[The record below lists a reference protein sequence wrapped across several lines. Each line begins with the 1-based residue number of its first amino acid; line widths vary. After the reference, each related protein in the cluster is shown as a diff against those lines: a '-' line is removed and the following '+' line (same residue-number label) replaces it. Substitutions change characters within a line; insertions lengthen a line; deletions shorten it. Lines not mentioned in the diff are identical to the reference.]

1 VTLCLPSIIGEKF
14 ASSQGRSLSLMS
26 RSYIEIDGVETNNLK
41 GINVK
46 IPLYE
51 LTSVTGVSGSGKSSL
66 VFDTIYAEAYR
77 RYVESLSSFARQY
90 LKAMPK
96 PKISG
101 VRQLPPAIAV
111 QQARSGAN
119 NRSTVGTLTELHD
132 ILRVVYSLVGTIVC
146 SGCGRS
152 VEKADPD
159 RMATEIASSLAGDKV
174 LMVAPV
180 DAWENVSDK
189 DLKSL
194 LQGQG
199 FTRLWVKG
207 DIVRLDEVKKI
218 DRELAWVVVD
228 RITVAE
234 DSRKRLAEASSLIL
248 KLGRGRAG
256 VVGSDGKLLEFS
268 KRLVCCGIQ
277 YSEPMMALFS
287 FNHPIGACG
296 TCQGFGSSTELDA
309 SKIIPDKS
317 SNLADQGVVC
327 WNFGEHVVAYKDALK
342 SAASKKWDIKKKKF
356 SDYTQ
361 EQKDWLWAGDKK
373 YFGGINGY
381 FRWLDSK
388 RYKAHYRI
396 HASRFRKYVICPEC
410 HGQRLNLKARSIRV
424 LGQSINETAKIN
436 IADLLRWFD
445 SIEKSKLKALEGR
458 ESGGQGLEEA
468 ILEARSRLDYLM
480 KMGLSYLSL
489 DRSAKTLSGGE
500 LQRINMSRC
509 LGSILTETLFCLD
522 EPTAGLHARDSENLL
537 GVIRELQGQGNTVVV
552 VEHERTI
559 INGSDHFIEIG
570 PKAGHEGGYLVFEG
584 HPKDRKRLKSYED
597 LPAVPIDTKL
607 TKFIHLKNAK
617 IHNLKNVEV
626 KIPAGKVTAVCGV
639 SGSGKT
645 SLIRH
650 TLFPLLEASF
660 AKMAGG
666 PEKELPGDV
675 SGTVGP
681 ESVIKLHDNVLMV
694 SQVALGRS
702 SRSTIATYLDVMD
715 HIRKI
720 FSSQEG
726 AKNLGLTPGSFSFN
740 SPGGRCETCRGL
752 GRVVEDLSFLG
763 EMEII
768 CPACNGA
775 RFQESVLSVQYK
787 AKNLID
793 ILAMTASEARTFF
806 FDHRAIS
813 ECLDAV
819 LKVGMGY
826 VTLGQS
832 TSSFSGGEAQ
842 RLKLVQIMRD
852 AKKGKPGI
860 LIFDEPTTGLSDVD
874 VASLLS
880 QFKDLAKA
888 GHTVIVVEHHLD
900 VLRQSDWL
908 IEMGPDA
915 AARGGEVVHCG
926 EPAGLRDNKQSV
938 TKRFLFH

>member
-1 VTLCLPSIIGEKF
+1 V
-14 ASSQGRSLSLMS
+14 GRN
-26 RSYIEIDGVETNNLK
+26 YIEIDGVETNNLK
-41 GINVK
+41 NINVK
-46 IPLYE
+46 VPLYE
-51 LTSVTGVSGSGKSSL
+51 LTAVTGVSGSGKSSL

-96 PKISG
+96 PKISS

-111 QQARSGAN
+111 QQSRSGAS

-132 ILRVVYSLVGTIVC
+132 ILRIIYSLLGHIVC
-146 SGCGRS
+146 SKCGKH

-159 RMATEIASSLAGDKV
+159 RMSSRIISEMSRDKV
-174 LMVAPV
+174 LMTAPI
-180 DAWENVSDK
+180 DAWENIGDK
-189 DLKSL
+189 DLKVL

-199 FTRLWVKG
+199 FTRLWMDG
-207 DIVRLDEVKKI
+207 GIARLEEVKKI
-218 DRELAWVVVD
+218 NRETSWVIVD
-228 RITVAE
+228 RITVSE
-234 DSRKRLAEASSLIL
+234 ESRKRLAEAAALTL

-256 VVGSDGKLLEFS
+256 VIGSGGDILEFS
-268 KRLVCCGIQ
+268 KRLICCGVQ
-277 YSEPMMALFS
+277 YQEPTMALFS
-287 FNHPIGACG
+287 FNHPMGACG
-296 TCQGFGSSTELDA
+296 TCQGFGSSTELDPT
-309 SKIIPDKS
+309 KIIPDQS
-317 SNLADQGVVC
+317 STLADQGVVS
-327 WNFGEHVVAYKDALK
+327 WNFGEHVVCYKDAMK
-342 SAASKKWDIKKKKF
+342 SAAAKKWDIKKKKF
-356 SDYTQ
+356 AAYTK
-361 EQKDWLWAGDKK
+361 EEIDWLWNGDKK

-388 RYKAHYRI
+388 RYKTHYRI
-396 HASRFRKYVICPEC
+396 HAARFRRYVICPEC
-410 HGQRLNLKARSIRV
+410 GGQRLNLVARSVKV
-424 LGQSINETAKIN
+424 LGRSINDTAKVT
-436 IADLLRWFD
+436 IAELMDWFRQ
-445 SIEKSKLKALEGR
+445 IENSQLKAIDGR

-468 ILEARSRLDYLM
+468 LLEAHARLGYLM

-509 LGSILTETLFCLD
+509 LGSVLTETLFCLD
-522 EPTAGLHARDSENLL
+522 EPTAGLHARDSKNLL
-537 GVIRELQGQGNTVVV
+537 EVIRELQSQGNTVLV

-570 PKAGHEGGYLVFEG
+570 PKAGHEGGYVVYEG
-584 HPKDRKRLKSYED
+584 SPRDRKTRLKTNVKTHE
-597 LPAVPIDTKL
+597 AIDESKL
-607 TKFIHLKNAK
+607 RFIHLKNAE
-617 IHNLKNVEV
+617 IHNLKNASV
-626 KIPAGKVTAVCGV
+626 KIPVGRVTAVCGV

-660 AKMAGG
+660 SRASGEA
-666 PEKELPGDV
+666 EKELSPDV
-675 SGTVGP
+675 KGTVGP
-681 ESVIKLHDNVLMV
+681 ESSIRLHEQVQMV

-720 FSSQEG
+720 FSSQES
-726 AKNLGLTPGSFSFN
+726 AKHLGLTPGSFSFN
-740 SPGGRCETCRGL
+740 SPGGRCENCKGL
-752 GRVVEDLSFLG
+752 GTVVEDLSFLG
-763 EMEII
+763 DMEII

-775 RFQESVLSVQYK
+775 RFQSSVLSVQYK
-787 AKNLID
+787 DKNLLD
-793 ILAMTASEARTFF
+793 VLALTVAEARTFF
-806 FDHRAIS
+806 FDHKVIS
-813 ECLDAV
+813 ECLDAA

-852 AKKGKPGI
+852 ARKGKPGI

-874 VASLLS
+874 VSSLLA
-880 QFKDLAKA
+880 QFRDLAHQ

-900 VLRQSDWL
+900 VLRESDWL

-915 AARGGEVVHCG
+915 ADRGGEVVYCG
-926 EPAGLRDNKQSV
+926 RPEGLRDISRSV
-938 TKRFLFH
+938 TRQFLFHE

>member
-1 VTLCLPSIIGEKF
+1 MARIWLFHKAGVAIKM
-14 ASSQGRSLSLMS
+14 GRN
-26 RSYIEIDGVETNNLK
+26 YIEIDGVETNNLK

-111 QQARSGAN
+111 QQSRSGAT

-132 ILRVVYSLVGTIVC
+132 ILRVVYSLAGTIVC
-146 SGCGRS
+146 SSCGRN

-159 RMATEIASSLAGDKV
+159 RMASFIIADMLDDKV

-180 DAWENVSDK
+180 DAWENISDK
-189 DLKSL
+189 ELKSL

-199 FTRLWVKG
+199 FTRLWMNQEVL
-207 DIVRLDEVKKI
+207 RLEEVKKI
-218 DRELAWVVVD
+218 DREKSWVVVD
-228 RITVAE
+228 RIAVTSDA
-234 DSRKRLAEASSLIL
+234 RKRLAEASSLIL

-256 VVGSDGKLLEFS
+256 VVATNGKITEFS
-268 KRLVCCGIQ
+268 KRLQCCGIQ
-277 YSEPMMALFS
+277 YQEPTMALFS

-296 TCQGFGSSTELDA
+296 TCQGFGSSTELDHT
-309 SKIIPDKS
+309 KIIPDKS
-317 SNLADQGVVC
+317 SSLAEQGVVA
-327 WNFGEHVVAYKDALK
+327 WNFGEHVVCYKDAMK
-342 SAASKKWDIKKKKF
+342 SATAKKWDIKKKKF
-356 SDYTQ
+356 SDYSKEET
-361 EQKDWLWAGDKK
+361 EWLWKGDKK

-388 RYKAHYRI
+388 RYKTHYRI
-396 HASRFRKYVICPEC
+396 HAARFRKYVTCPEC

-424 LGQSINETAKIN
+424 LGKSINETAKIS
-436 IADLLRWFD
+436 IQELQGWFD
-445 SIEKSKLKALEGR
+445 GIEKSKLKAIEGR
-458 ESGGQGLEEA
+458 ESGGQGLDEA
-468 ILEARSRLDYLM
+468 LLEARSRLGYLM

-509 LGSILTETLFCLD
+509 LGSILTDTLFCLD

-537 GVIRELQGQGNTVVV
+537 GVIRELQRQGNTVVV

-570 PKAGHEGGYLVFEG
+570 PKAGHEGGYLVYEG
-584 HPKDRKRLKSYED
+584 HPKDRKSRLATSQDCQGTLDKS
-597 LPAVPIDTKL
+597 A
-607 TKFIHLKNAK
+607 KFIQLKNAS
-617 IHNLKNVEV
+617 IHNLKNVDIR
-626 KIPAGKVTAVCGV
+626 IPVGKVTAVCGV

-660 AKMAGG
+660 AKISGG
-666 PEKELPGDV
+666 PEKEIPTEVTG
-675 SGTVGP
+675 SVGP
-681 ESVIKLHDNVLMV
+681 ESVIKLHNNVLMV

-720 FSSQEG
+720 FSSQET

-752 GRVVEDLSFLG
+752 GTVLEDLSFLG

-787 AKNLID
+787 GKNLID
-793 ILAMTASEARTFF
+793 VLAMTAAEARTFF
-806 FDHRAIS
+806 FDHRIIS

-874 VASLLS
+874 VASLLD
-880 QFKDLAKA
+880 QFRDLAKA

-900 VLRQSDWL
+900 VLRQCDWL

-915 AARGGEVVHCG
+915 AIRGGEVVYCG
-926 EPAGLRDNKQSV
+926 EPGGLRDNSVSV
-938 TKRFLFH
+938 TRKFLFH

>member
-1 VTLCLPSIIGEKF
+1 MTRNF
-14 ASSQGRSLSLMS
+14 
-26 RSYIEIDGVETNNLK
+26 IEIDGVETNNLK

-111 QQARSGAN
+111 QQSRSGAN

-132 ILRVVYSLVGTIVC
+132 ILRVVYSLAGVIVC
-146 SGCGRS
+146 SSCGRN

-159 RMATEIASSLAGDKV
+159 RMASSILKEMSDDKV

-180 DAWENVSDK
+180 DAWENISDK
-189 DLKSL
+189 ELKSL

-199 FTRLWVKG
+199 FTRIWVNK
-207 DIVRLDEVKKI
+207 DVVRLEDLKKI
-218 DRELAWVVVD
+218 DREKSWVVVD
-228 RITVAE
+228 RISVSPDA
-234 DSRKRLAEASSLIL
+234 RKRLAEASSLIL

-256 VVGSDGKLLEFS
+256 VVGSDGKIVEFS
-268 KRLVCCGIQ
+268 KRLVCCGVQ
-277 YSEPMMALFS
+277 YQDPTMALFS

-296 TCQGFGSSTELDA
+296 TCQGFGSSTELDPL
-309 SKIIPDKS
+309 KIIPDKS
-317 SNLADQGVVC
+317 STLAEQGVVA
-327 WNFGEHVVAYKDALK
+327 WNFGEHVVCYKDALK
-342 SAASKKWDIKKKKF
+342 SATTKKWDIKKKKF
-356 SDYTQ
+356 SDYSK
-361 EQKDWLWAGDKK
+361 EEIEWLWKGDKK

-381 FRWLDSK
+381 FRWLDTK
-388 RYKAHYRI
+388 RYKTHYRI
-396 HASRFRKYVICPEC
+396 HAARFRKYVTCPEC
-410 HGQRLNLKARSIRV
+410 DGQRLNLKARSIRV
-424 LGQSINETAKIN
+424 LGKSINETAKISMKE
-436 IADLLRWFD
+436 LQTWFD
-445 SIEKSKLKALEGR
+445 GIEAVNLKAIDGR
-458 ESGGQGLEEA
+458 ESGGQGLAEA
-468 ILEARSRLDYLM
+468 LLEAKSRLSYLM

-537 GVIRELQGQGNTVVV
+537 GVIRELQQQGNTVVV

-570 PKAGHEGGYLVFEG
+570 PKAGHEGGHLVYAG
-584 HPKDRKRLKSYED
+584 RPSDRKIQKS
-597 LPAVPIDTKL
+597 PIVESAIGLDDKAA
-607 TKFIHLKNAK
+607 KFLHLKNAT
-617 IHNLKNVEV
+617 IHNLKNAEV
-626 KIPAGKVTAVCGV
+626 KIPVGKVTAVCGV

-650 TLFPLLEASF
+650 TLFPLLELSF
-660 AKMAGG
+660 AKLSGG
-666 PEKELPGDV
+666 PEKEIPKEVTG
-675 SGTVGP
+675 SIGP
-681 ESVIKLHDNVLMV
+681 ESLIKLHDNVLMV

-720 FSSQEG
+720 FASQG
-726 AKNLGLTPGSFSFN
+726 TAKNLGLTPGSFSFN

-752 GRVVEDLSFLG
+752 GTVVEDLSFLG

-775 RFQESVLSVQYK
+775 RFQESVLSVQHK
-787 AKNLID
+787 GKNLID
-793 ILAMTASEARTFF
+793 VLAMTADEARTFF

-880 QFKDLAKA
+880 QFKDLAKS
-888 GHTVIVVEHHLD
+888 GHTVIVIEHHLD
-900 VLRQSDWL
+900 VLRQADWL

-915 AARGGEVVHCG
+915 AARGGEVVYCG
-926 EPAGLRDNKQSV
+926 NPTGLKDNKISITQ
-938 TKRFLFH
+938 KFLFH